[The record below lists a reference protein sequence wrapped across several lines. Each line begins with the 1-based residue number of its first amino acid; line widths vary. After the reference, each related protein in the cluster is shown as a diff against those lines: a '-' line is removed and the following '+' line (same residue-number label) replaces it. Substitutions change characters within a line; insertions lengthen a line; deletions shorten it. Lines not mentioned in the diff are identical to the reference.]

1 MTLYSRDLNK
11 LDNIKQ
17 AIAEAERFVEK
28 ANDALSA
35 LRSEEEGFFNSN
47 SFAAAKR
54 ASMDLTRALAKMRG
68 TAA

>member
-1 MTLYSRDLNK
+1 MIRKSATDRILELSRAISEAKRFIRAAEEARTAITAEQESLYYSK
-11 LDNIKQ
+11 
-17 AIAEAERFVEK
+17 
-28 ANDALSA
+28 
-35 LRSEEEGFFNSN
+35 